1 MICLLS
7 LQLTAV
13 CLLTHHLRMT
23 FMNSEEHRHSATG
36 TILHSLRRADLFT
49 RIGLICLLGVL
60 SACGPAGTTS
70 RTGSDDEM
78 AITSTETGYRVTLDE
93 VECLDF
99 RLPELNG
106 IGQPRVSVKA
116 VEDGWQRVSLRWE
129 VPGEIA
135 RFLVGAPSGSG
146 RGVRCRAA
154 RLPFTR
160 PARPAG

>member
-1 MICLLS
+1 
-7 LQLTAV
+7 
-13 CLLTHHLRMT
+13 
-23 FMNSEEHRHSATG
+23 MNSEEHRHSATG